1 MLCPV
6 YLANT
11 SGNQSISGPAL
22 QKADIVPK
30 APIVPQFDQA
40 LPRQASQMQAAM
52 RPLTPSRRCEK

>member
-6 YLANT
+6 YLAYP

-22 QKADIVPK
+22 QNTDIFPP
-30 APIVPQFDQA
+30 ATIVPQFEPVA
-40 LPRQASQMQAAM
+40 SCQASQMQAAM